1 MSFVYRKNGQY
12 LRYSERRTHTGTH
25 YDVSWVSDINQAS
38 ILGSLPPLRIRQE
51 CEGADILRVK
61 EHRQLQV
68 VPLEADQPQACPLNA
83 VDDVCKA
90 FNGSGIYSVGAA
102 AALRAMSGHW
112 QGHLAEGNPPTIIT
126 DDINGL
132 IAELRAMQA
141 SLFARLCKEAEM
153 AQQPLPHQVAT
164 DASMLTPSIDAEAHD
179 DGHQIT
185 ASFDAAAW
193 FAQASEE
200 DLWKLYSCGWARDYA
215 ADAVAEFYEER
226 DDGVKKMFEL
236 VRISQN
242 TRNPVGFECCVES
255 DQAMAWLEIHRKPLW
270 ARILCDQHGV
280 TLSQSQDE
288 GSLGR
293 WDWLTDTNEGSE
305 ISFDTK
311 DEAALNAVET
321 LGLSAD

>member
-12 LRYSERRTHTGTH
+12 LRYSENRTHTGTH
-25 YDVSWVSDINQAS
+25 FAFSWVSDLNQAS
-38 ILGSLPPLRIRQE
+38 ILGSLPPPRVRQE
-51 CEGADILRVK
+51 CEGAEILRVK

-68 VPLEADQPQACPLNA
+68 VPLEADQSQACPLNA
-83 VDDVCKA
+83 VDDVCKT

-102 AALRAMSGHW
+102 AALRAMSLHW

-132 IAELRAMQA
+132 ISELRAMQA
-141 SLFARLCKEAEM
+141 SLFARLWSSVDLGQPPSKVEPEA
-153 AQQPLPHQVAT
+153 AV
-164 DASMLTPSIDAEAHD
+164 LTPSIDAEVHD

-185 ASFDAAAW
+185 AHFDAAAW

-215 ADAVAEFYEER
+215 ADAVAEFYEDR
-226 DDGVKKMFEL
+226 DEGVKQMFEL
-236 VRISQN
+236 VRISQK

-288 GSLGR
+288 GSLSR

-321 LGLSAD
+321 LGLTAD

>member
-25 YDVSWVSDINQAS
+25 YNVSWVSDINQAS
-38 ILGSLPPLRIRQE
+38 ILGILPPLRIRQE

-141 SLFARLCKEAEM
+141 SLFARLWSAADAEQPPSQVGPEATE
-153 AQQPLPHQVAT
+153 
-164 DASMLTPSIDAEAHD
+164 LTPTTAAEGPDNGSPFIAD
-179 DGHQIT
+179 FG
-185 ASFDAAAW
+185 AADW
-193 FAQASEE
+193 FAQAN
-200 DLWKLYSCGWARDYA
+200 
-215 ADAVAEFYEER
+215 
-226 DDGVKKMFEL
+226 DGGL
-236 VRISQN
+236 
-242 TRNPVGFECCVES
+242 ECCVE
-255 DQAMAWLEIHRKPLW
+255 AEKKMAWLKIHRKPQW
-270 ARILCDQHGV
+270 ARILCGRHGIK
-280 TLSQSQDE
+280 LSRSKDE

-293 WDWLTDTNEGSE
+293 WNWLSDSNQGSE
-305 ISFDTK
+305 ISFDTEA
-311 DEAALNAVET
+311 EAALNAVET